1 MSRTVSI
8 WIVAGVVVSAA
19 AARADVESDLRGELV
34 GRYALAKGELV
45 SECTD
50 HFTDMKVV
58 GGRLTG
64 GTGTRFEPGELVRI
78 DNVSAGAMAGLDVNL
93 TLVEAFLLSFQDGPF
108 QVYDER
114 RCRVQL
120 NFEVSRDVRKDV
132 AKALAAVGGVL
143 ELYDDAGAAK
153 RAGWNK
159 RKLAPYPKDWEKTK
173 QAYQAWKL
181 TQVNAAVRAKTA
193 YVLDEAGRVLNY
205 MPGDDDYLFSF
216 AAGARARSDSW
227 SSCEAMLDA
236 SFYSTGS
243 GGKSSRGWADGQ
255 HVAWANHLAH
265 ALQGCYL
272 AEPN

>member
-1 MSRTVSI
+1 MSRTA
-8 WIVAGVVVSAA
+8 WIGAVLVVALPAVAA
-19 AARADVESDLRGELV
+19 ADVESDLRSGLV
-34 GRYALAKGELV
+34 GRYGLAKGELV

-58 GGRLTG
+58 GGRLAG
-64 GTGTRFEPGELVRI
+64 GTGVRFERGELVRI
-78 DNVSAGAMAGLDVNL
+78 DNVNVGAMSGLDVNV
-93 TLVEAFLLSFQDGPF
+93 TLVEPFRLSFEDGPF
-108 QVYDER
+108 TVYDQR

-120 NFEVSRDVRKDV
+120 NFEVGRDVRKDA

-143 ELYDDAGAAK
+143 DLFDDAGAAK
-153 RAGWNK
+153 QAGWNR
-159 RKLAPYPKDWEKTK
+159 RKVEPYPKDWEKT
-173 QAYQAWKL
+173 QREYQAWKL
-181 TQVNAAVRAKTA
+181 TQVNAAVRTKTA
-193 YVLDEAGRVLNY
+193 YVLDEARRVLDY
-205 MPGDDDYLFSF
+205 MPGDDEYLWSF

-265 ALQGCYL
+265 ALQSCYL
-272 AEPN
+272 EATN

>member
-1 MSRTVSI
+1 MSRTLSI
-8 WIVAGVVVSAA
+8 LIVGGTLTAGGVAF
-19 AARADVESDLRGELV
+19 ADVEAGLRGELV
-34 GRYALAKGELV
+34 GRYALAKGVLV

-58 GGRLTG
+58 GGRLAG
-64 GTGTRFEPGELVRI
+64 GTGIQFEAGELVRI
-78 DNVSAGAMAGLDVNL
+78 DNVKVGAMAGLDVNV
-93 TLVEAFLLSFQDGPF
+93 TLVEPYLVSFPDGPF

-120 NFEVSRDVRKDV
+120 NFEVARDVRKDV
-132 AKALAAVGGVL
+132 RKAATAVASVL
-143 ELYDDAGAAK
+143 DLYDDAGAAK
-153 RAGWNK
+153 QAGWNE
-159 RKLAPYPKDWEKTK
+159 RKVEPYPKGWEKTK
-173 QAYQAWKL
+173 REYEAWKL
-181 TQVNAAVRAKTA
+181 TQVNAAVRAKTT
-193 YVLDEAGRVLNY
+193 YVLDEAGRILNY
-205 MPGDDDYLFSF
+205 MGSDDDYLWSF

-265 ALQGCYL
+265 ALQSCFI
-272 AEPN
+272 EPSN

>member
-1 MSRTVSI
+1 MSRSG
-8 WIVAGVVVSAA
+8 WIGAVLVAALPAVAA
-19 AARADVESDLRGELV
+19 ADIESDLRSDLV
-34 GRYALAKGELV
+34 GRYGVAKGELV

-58 GGRLTG
+58 GGRFAG
-64 GTGTRFEPGELVRI
+64 GTGVRFERGELVRI
-78 DNVSAGAMAGLDVNL
+78 DNVNVGAMAGLDVNL
-93 TLVEAFLLSFQDGPF
+93 TLVEPFLLSFEDGPF
-108 QVYDER
+108 TVYDHR

-120 NFEVSRDVRKDV
+120 NFEVSRDVRKDRQ
-132 AKALAAVGGVL
+132 KSLAAVTAVL
-143 ELYDDAGAAK
+143 DLFDDAGAAK
-153 RAGWNK
+153 QAGWNR
-159 RKLAPYPKDWEKTK
+159 RKVEPYPKDWEKTK
-173 QAYQAWKL
+173 REYQAWKL

-236 SFYSTGS
+236 TFYSTGS

-272 AEPN
+272 EVGN

>member
-1 MSRTVSI
+1 MSRTLSI
-8 WIVAGVVVSAA
+8 WIVAGAVVSAA
-19 AARADVESDLRGELV
+19 AARADVESALRGELV

-64 GTGTRFEPGELVRI
+64 GTGARFEPGELVRI
-78 DNVSAGAMAGLDVNL
+78 DNVSSGAMAGLDVNL
-93 TLVEAFLLSFQDGPF
+93 TLVEPYLLSFEDGPF

-120 NFEVSRDVRKDV
+120 NFEVGRDVRKDV

-159 RKLAPYPKDWEKTK
+159 RKVAPYPKDWEKTK
-173 QAYQAWKL
+173 QAYHAWKL

-236 SFYSTGS
+236 TFYSTGS

-272 AEPN
+272 EEPN

>member
-1 MSRTVSI
+1 MSRTGWI
-8 WIVAGVVVSAA
+8 WAVLVAALPGAA
-19 AARADVESDLRGELV
+19 FADVEDDLRAELV

-50 HFTDMKVV
+50 HFTDMNVV

-64 GTGTRFEPGELVRI
+64 GTGERFASGELLRI
-78 DNVSAGAMAGLDVNL
+78 DKVSVGAMAGLDVNL
-93 TLVEAFLLSFQDGPF
+93 TLVEPFLLSFEDGPF
-108 QVYDER
+108 RVYDER

-120 NFEVSRDVRKDV
+120 NFEVGRDVRKDV
-132 AKALAAVGGVL
+132 QKSLAAVAGVL
-143 ELYDDAGAAK
+143 ELFDDAGAAK
-153 RAGWNK
+153 HAGWNR
-159 RKLAPYPKDWEKTK
+159 RKVEPYPPDWEKTK
-173 QAYQAWKL
+173 AAYEAWKL

-193 YVLDEAGRVLNY
+193 SVLDEARRVLAY
-205 MPGDDDYLFSF
+205 MPGDDDYLWSF

-236 SFYSTGS
+236 TFYVSGS

-265 ALQGCYL
+265 ALQSCYL
-272 AEPN
+272 DGGR